1 MSDETAE
8 AEAPTMQNGALVQRF
23 NVIQRVKPHFTVP
36 KIKLALNRNMSRIQ
50 AALEPFQMSE
60 GELRQEYGVGEQ
72 APIRGED
79 GEHLEGI
86 PKEFYEERGE
96 LLSADAEPYEAYT
109 VPESLLDNE
118 PGQMQDGRSGMP
130 DGAIG
135 AVLWMFEE

>member
-1 MSDETAE
+1 MNNE
-8 AEAPTMQNGALVQRF
+8 AAGTEAPTMQNGALVQRF
-23 NVIQRVKPHFTVP
+23 NVIQQVKPHFTVP

-50 AALEPFQMSE
+50 SALEPFQMSE
-60 GELRQEYGVGEQ
+60 GELRQEYGVEDQ

-79 GEHLEGI
+79 GEPLESI

-96 LLSADAEPYEAYT
+96 LLSADAEPYESYT